1 MNHYKIT
8 YDLCGGAM
16 LFECLAESEGEAIEK
31 FDAFTDRL
39 DDYAELISIVEVAK

>member
-16 LFECLAESEGEAIEK
+16 LFECQAESEGEAVEQ
-31 FDAFTDRL
+31 FDAFIERL
-39 DDYAELISIVEVAK
+39 EDYAEMISIVEVAE